1 VAKTK
6 LIVNLTRG
14 DALCVGRL
22 ADRALP
28 RMRGLMGS
36 RGLPAGEGLLLTP
49 APAIHTA
56 FMRFPID
63 ALFLD
68 NNLRVVDIVE
78 RLHPWRVASKRSARS
93 VLELA
98 AGECARRG
106 VKIGDRLELRE
117 RLSVGP
123 ESARAPRERKPAPE
137 HLLEDRALDGNA
149 GGYAR
154 LSPLRVLVISQDR
167 HFRTVMALL
176 LGRRNCSVHTTANA
190 SRVTELVARDG
201 VDVVMIDVDESAA
214 ATAATVDTLTRPV
227 GVVLVAEDGKS
238 VGGQRTLAKWGSFG
252 DLASAIE
259 LADERR
265 GGWVGQS

>member
-1 VAKTK
+1 
-6 LIVNLTRG
+6 
-14 DALCVGRL
+14 
-22 ADRALP
+22 
-28 RMRGLMGS
+28 MRGLMGS
-36 RGLPAGEGLLLTP
+36 RGLPAGEGVLLTP

-68 NNLRVVDIVE
+68 GNLRVVDIVE
-78 RLHPWRVASKRSARS
+78 RLRPWRIASKRRARS

-117 RLSVGP
+117 RTAVSP
-123 ESARAPRERKPAPE
+123 QSARAPRRHAPVRE
-137 HLLEDRALDGNA
+137 LHLDSRALDGSA
-149 GGYAR
+149 GAR

-176 LGRRNCSVHTTANA
+176 LGRRNYSVRTTSNA
-190 SRVTELVARDG
+190 ARVTELIARDG

-214 ATAATVDTLTRPV
+214 STTATVETLTRPV
-227 GVVLVAEDGKS
+227 GVVLVDEEEKR
-238 VGGQRTLAKWGSFG
+238 VGGQATLAKWGSFG
-252 DLASAIE
+252 ELVTAIE
-259 LADERR
+259 LAAERR
-265 GGWVGQS
+265 GGWVSHS